1 MRTSGEKVRML
12 VEAER
17 VQSVSCPHM
26 ISLSGLHIILLSVMP
41 TEETGETYAYKLKN
55 QFQLE
60 EEGIRNIFC
69 GI

>member
-1 MRTSGEKVRML
+1 
-12 VEAER
+12 
-17 VQSVSCPHM
+17 
-26 ISLSGLHIILLSVMP
+26 MP

-60 EEGIRNIFC
+60 EEGIRNIFY